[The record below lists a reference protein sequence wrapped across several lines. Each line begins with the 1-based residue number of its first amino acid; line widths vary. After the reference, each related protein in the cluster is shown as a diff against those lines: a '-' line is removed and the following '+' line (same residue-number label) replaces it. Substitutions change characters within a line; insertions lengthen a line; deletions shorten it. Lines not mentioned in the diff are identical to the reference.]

1 MSSITIEVCETL
13 ENIDAA
19 SWNALNA
26 DNSPFLRHEFLVA
39 LERHEAVGERYG
51 WLPKFHLAYNENN
64 QLVGAMPLYEKDN
77 SYGELVFDWSW
88 ADAYHRYGLTY
99 YPKLVSA
106 IPYTPATGQR
116 LLSINNDTG
125 IQNALI
131 EAALAYCDNKGY
143 SSLHCLFPTLEQRDL
158 MHNAS
163 MFIRQDVQYHWC
175 NDKYTDFD
183 HFLSQL
189 RNTKRK
195 KIKQERRK
203 VRDKDIKII
212 MHSGTELDE
221 EQWNTVYRFYANTF
235 AEKSGYATLNAGFWQ
250 EVGTTMGDQLV
261 IAMAYMDDTSIACA
275 INFKSDDV
283 LYGRH
288 WGCHRELAWQISGLH
303 FETCYY
309 SGIEYAIE
317 HELKRFEPGAQ
328 GEYKMSRG
336 FDPCLTYSTH
346 WIAHEQFRDAI
357 QQFVEREARAVSEYQ
372 QTLAD
377 SSAFKK
383 QDSAQ

>member
-1 MSSITIEVCETL
+1 MSSISIEVCESL
-13 ENIDAA
+13 ENIDTP
-19 SWNALNA
+19 SWNRLNQ
-26 DNSPFLRHEFLVA
+26 DNSPFLRHEFLIA

-51 WLPKFHLAYNENN
+51 WLPKFHLAYDSDQ

-88 ADAYHRYGLTY
+88 ADAYHRYGLPY

-116 LLSINNDTG
+116 LLGKDDDIKRVLLN
-125 IQNALI
+125 
-131 EAALAYCDNKGY
+131 AALSYCRTNDY
-143 SSLHCLFPTLEQRDL
+143 SSLHCLFPTLEQRDIML
-158 MHNAS
+158 NAS
-163 MFIRQDVQYHWC
+163 MFMRQDVQYHWH
-175 NDKYTDFD
+175 NQDYTDFNQ
-183 HFLSQL
+183 FLGQL

-203 VRDKDIKII
+203 VKEKYIEVI
-212 MHSGTELDE
+212 MHSGSELDDD
-221 EQWNTVYRFYANTF
+221 QWNTVYRYYANTF

-250 EVGTTMGDQLV
+250 EIGRTMGEQIV
-261 IAMAYMDDTSIACA
+261 IAMAYLDQQPIACA
-275 INFKSDDV
+275 INFKSHDV

-288 WGCHRELAWQISGLH
+288 WGCQREIAWQIPGLH

-317 HELKRFEPGAQ
+317 HGLKRFEPGAQ

-357 QQFVEREARAVSEYQ
+357 HQFVEREARAVADYQ
-372 QTLAD
+372 QNMLD

-383 QDSAQ
+383 SESPQ